1 MQVLV
6 SFSIF
11 LDSSELI
18 GDGEYHLD
26 ALKKIETTESYLG
39 LDQDVRGC
47 QNEKPFDNCSTRQY
61 IDTLMEQCGGCLPL
75 SIRLPKVPKVPN
87 HDLSTQM
94 NIISGTSVYCE

>member
-1 MQVLV
+1 MQVPV

-39 LDQDVRGC
+39 LDQDVRGWMS
-47 QNEKPFDNCSTRQY
+47 E
-61 IDTLMEQCGGCLPL
+61 
-75 SIRLPKVPKVPN
+75 
-87 HDLSTQM
+87 
-94 NIISGTSVYCE
+94 